1 MTFGGSDIPA
11 GSTMSLGPLFPSS
24 APATSSPLTAPSP
37 SRPSVLRQFR
47 SLTSLNSAGS
57 TTEALTA
64 LERGCAKLVR
74 IEGDSANSAKNR
86 GRAIWKNSSCREPLL
101 ERSRSLNTQ
110 KPIHWSTFNRTTLGP
125 EPPPFA
131 APYGP
136 VPVDDDDGGGN
147 GQPSASGTDGTKEMP
162 YHRQTDW
169 RSLYVA
175 SFLSFCTVVQF
186 SLYFSSMWPY
196 LEVLD
201 RNATESFFGYIVAS
215 YSLGQILGSPIVGFL
230 SNRMHK
236 IRYLLY
242 VGLLLMFCGNGL
254 YLSVHLFRSAE
265 RKYLLCVA
273 RFITGIG
280 SSNIS
285 LLKAY
290 ASTASTQRDRARA
303 IAFVTGGVALGS
315 TMGPAFQLL
324 FTPFGYPGIRLFGLR
339 NFSVSMYTAPAFM
352 ACAMN
357 CVNAVCIRTMF
368 AENYV
373 GVHAEQQQKSD
384 ASTADNDDNSAS
396 KLPPYDRRAALLC
409 YGTRFTQMFV
419 NTNLETLGAPL
430 AMMMFAWTRADAV
443 KYISIAQVAMSLLAF
458 LTYVVFIV
466 FRVDKVLSDRT
477 NLVMSLVVLISFH
490 VLTYSYPFLP
500 GHVQTFRH
508 RDLRNHSIPEPVG
521 CDIDKFTWCD
531 TVRPIPPVYFYIC
544 YVFCIGLAFPNINVS
559 LNTLFSKV
567 IGPRRQGTQ
576 QGLLQMSGGF
586 ARMLGPVL
594 ISSLYTSFG
603 PQSAWMVEL
612 TVVSATLALWMML
625 FGRMV
630 PLRLP
635 PESVVQHPQQQHQ
648 QFERPKS
655 VVPSSTMSETR
666 SVSDQPLATTS
677 SSVTTSRRRI
687 RSLRSREE
695 RMPLVEPIDEGDEA
709 RTDMEDGAVVLN
721 RNDTTVSTMA
731 SLR

>member
-24 APATSSPLTAPSP
+24 APATSSPLTAPPS

-86 GRAIWKNSSCREPLL
+86 GRTIWKNSSCREPLL

-110 KPIHWSTFNRTTLGP
+110 KPIHWSTFNRTTL
-125 EPPPFA
+125 
-131 APYGP
+131 
-136 VPVDDDDGGGN
+136 
-147 GQPSASGTDGTKEMP
+147 
-162 YHRQTDW
+162 
-169 RSLYVA
+169 
-175 SFLSFCTVVQF
+175 
-186 SLYFSSMWPY
+186 
-196 LEVLD
+196 
-201 RNATESFFGYIVAS
+201 
-215 YSLGQILGSPIVGFL
+215 
-230 SNRMHK
+230 
-236 IRYLLY
+236 
-242 VGLLLMFCGNGL
+242 
-254 YLSVHLFRSAE
+254 
-265 RKYLLCVA
+265 
-273 RFITGIG
+273 
-280 SSNIS
+280 
-285 LLKAY
+285 
-290 ASTASTQRDRARA
+290 
-303 IAFVTGGVALGS
+303 
-315 TMGPAFQLL
+315 AFQLL

-477 NLVMSLVVLISFH
+477 NLVMSLVVLITFH

-531 TVRPIPPVYFYIC
+531 TVRPIHPVYFYIC

-576 QGLLQMSGGF
+576 QGVLQMSGGF

-594 ISSLYTSFG
+594 ISSLYTSYG

-635 PESVVQHPQQQHQ
+635 SESVVQHPQQQHQ
-648 QFERPKS
+648 QFEGPKA
-655 VVPSSTMSETR
+655 VVPSSTMFETR
-666 SVSDQPLATTS
+666 AISDQPLATTS
-677 SSVTTSRRRI
+677 SAVTTSRRRI